1 MMSFFNVVV
10 GVWTWVV
17 CGSVV
22 LQKFSQFSK
31 KRQKGKNPKKRPIPY
46 WILHIHQFVKFKSN
60 NFTFSCIT
68 FSRNPIFYR
77 DEAKHCPLSCFDKF
91 ILIC

>member
-22 LQKFSQFSK
+22 QSVFEFST

>member
-22 LQKFSQFSK
+22 SSVSFRRKGK
-31 KRQKGKNPKKRPIPY
+31 KRQKSEKKA
-46 WILHIHQFVKFKSN
+46 
-60 NFTFSCIT
+60 
-68 FSRNPIFYR
+68 
-77 DEAKHCPLSCFDKF
+77 DPLLDIAYSSVCEV
-91 ILIC
+91 